1 VNTPQVVSRAEWRRA
16 RLELL
21 AEEKRLTRDRDAVSA
36 RRRKLPAVEVV
47 DEYVFDGPDGRA
59 TLLDMFE
66 GRRQLVVYHFMF
78 GPDQQSGHN
87 SCSILVDS
95 VGDLTHLHARDTTF
109 ALISRA
115 PLAKLLA
122 YRDRMGW
129 TVPWYSSAGNR
140 WNYDFHAT
148 NDEAVAPVEYNY
160 LDKAGLERVGKSYYT
175 HGDWHGL
182 SVFLRDGRRVLHTY
196 STFER
201 GLDHLLVPYAYL
213 DLTPLGR
220 QDGIDDF
227 KHHDEYTPADLAGSA
242 GR

>member
-1 VNTPQVVSRAEWRRA
+1 VNASRVVSRAEWLAA
-16 RLELL
+16 RKDLL
-21 AEEKRLTRDRDAVSA
+21 VAEKALTRQKDALSV
-36 RRRKLPAVEVV
+36 RRRSMPSVEVTE
-47 DEYVFDGPDGRA
+47 EYVFDGPDGPV

-66 GRRQLVVYHFMF
+66 GRRQLIVYHFMF
-78 GPDQQSGHN
+78 GPDQSEGHN

-95 VGDLTHLHARDTTF
+95 VGNLSHLHARDTTY

-115 PLAKLLA
+115 PIDTLLA
-122 YRDRMGW
+122 YRNRMGW
-129 TVPWYSSAGNR
+129 SVPWYSSAGNR

-148 NDEAVAPVEYNY
+148 NDESIAPVEYNY
-160 LDKAGLERVGKSYYT
+160 LDKAELEAAGKPWFA

-182 SVFLRDGRRVLHTY
+182 SVFFRDGRRILHTY
-196 STFER
+196 ATFQR
-201 GLDHLLVPYAYL
+201 GLEHLLAPYNYL

-227 KHHDEYTPADLAGSA
+227 KHHDQYSEADLAGSA